1 MPNRPSSLTK
11 ATRKPQPAETSAP
24 APAGAK
30 TSDRIVGL
38 SLRLNEAAHEQLR
51 RMAFEDRRSIHAL
64 VIEAINDLFAKRG
77 KPRIL

>member
-1 MPNRPSSLTK
+1 MPKRPTLAS
-11 ATRKPQPAETSAP
+11 ATRKPQPIETSAT
-24 APAGAK
+24 APVGAK

-64 VIEAINDLFAKRG
+64 VIEGINELFRKHG
-77 KPRIL
+77 KPTVA